1 MYTTPILLIT
11 FNRPDHVRQVLTEIL
26 KQEPRDLYICQ
37 DGAREGNDMDR
48 INCQEVRDV
57 VNELTSAYAIG
68 HRDFIL
74 HTLYHEKNLGC
85 GPGPAAGIMWF
96 FENVEMGIV
105 MEDDC
110 VPSSTLLLFFAELLE
125 KYKNDDDIALITGT
139 NVLKRWNSKKGDYFL
154 AKTGGMTMGS
164 WASWKRAWNLFDAN
178 LSSWREKSNEL
189 KAFIGDDE
197 FNAYAPIL
205 EDIFLHSSNDAWDYQ
220 WAYSRWVNKKYCL
233 VSTVNQMSNIG
244 FCAESTHTSYYDSRR
259 ANIELMTCNF
269 PLKIVSN
276 RCDSLFDYVMFQR
289 FTRKTKKGILLRC
302 LLKVIEYIYKR

>member
-1 MYTTPILLIT
+1 MFNTPILLIT
-11 FNRPDHVRQVLTEIL
+11 FNRPDHVRQVLTEIRQQQPQQL
-26 KQEPRDLYICQ
+26 FVCQ
-37 DGAREGNDMDR
+37 DGAREGNENDR
-48 INCQEVRDV
+48 VKCQEVRNV
-57 VNELTSAYAIG
+57 ITELV
-68 HRDFIL
+68 DWPCEL
-74 HTLYHEKNLGC
+74 HTLYQEKNLGC
-85 GPGPAAGIMWF
+85 GPGPAAGITWF

-197 FNAYAPIL
+197 FNVYAPIL
-205 EDIFLHSSNDAWDYQ
+205 EDIYLHSSNDAWDYQ

-244 FCAESTHTSYYDSRR
+244 FCAESTHTSNNDSRR

-276 RCDSLFDYVMFQR
+276 RNDSLFDYVMFQR

-302 LLKVIEYIYKR
+302 LLKVIEYIHRR

>member
-1 MYTTPILLIT
+1 MYNTPILLIT
-11 FNRPDHVRQVLTEIL
+11 FNRPDHVRQVLSEIR
-26 KQEPRDLYICQ
+26 KQQPAQLFVCQ
-37 DGAREGNDMDR
+37 DGAREGNENDR
-48 INCQEVRDV
+48 VKCQEVRDV
-57 VNELTSAYAIG
+57 ITELV
-68 HRDFIL
+68 DWPCEL
-74 HTLYHEKNLGC
+74 HTLYQEKNLGC
-85 GPGPAAGIMWF
+85 GPGPAAGIDWF
-96 FENVEMGIV
+96 FSQVDRGII

-125 KYKNDDDIALITGT
+125 KYKDDDDIALITGT

-189 KAFIGDDE
+189 KSFIGDDE
-197 FNAYAPIL
+197 FNVYAPIL

-276 RCDSLFDYVMFQR
+276 RYDSLFDYVMFQR